1 MAGTLTKGLKLSY
14 KATSGGST
22 FTDLTNLQEFP
33 DLGGSRDTVET
44 TTLDDSAHVYIDG
57 LENYGDSLEFIFLY
71 EKTQFEALQA
81 LSGIIDWK
89 VTLPGTSGATCT
101 FKGSCSVRLNG
112 TGTNDALKYT
122 LTITPNSAA
131 VWA

>member
-14 KATSGGST
+14 KATSSGST
-22 FTDLTNLQEFP
+22 FTNLTNLQEFP

-44 TTLDDSAHVYIDG
+44 TTLDDAAHVYIDG

-81 LSGIIDWK
+81 LSGNISWK
-89 VTLPGTSGATCT
+89 VTLPGTSAATCS
-101 FKGSCSVRLNG
+101 FNGSCSVRLNG

-122 LTITPNSAA
+122 LAITPSSAA

>member
-14 KATSGGST
+14 KATSSGST
-22 FTDLTNLQEFP
+22 FTDLTNLQDFP

-44 TTLDDSAHVYIDG
+44 TTLDDAAHVYIDG
-57 LENYGDSLEFIFLY
+57 LENYGDSLEFTFLY
-71 EKTQFEALQA
+71 DKTQFSALQA
-81 LSGIIDWK
+81 LSGNIDWK
-89 VTLPGTSGATCT
+89 VTLPGTGAATCT

-112 TGTNDALKYT
+112 AGVNAALTYT
-122 LTITPNSAA
+122 LAITPSSAA

>member
-1 MAGTLTKGLKLSY
+1 MAGILTKGLKLSY
-14 KATSGGST
+14 KATSSGST

-57 LENYGDSLEFIFLY
+57 LENYGDSLEFTFLY

-81 LSGIIDWK
+81 LSGNISWK
-89 VTLPGTSGATCT
+89 VTLPGTSSATCS
-101 FKGSCSVRLNG
+101 FSGSCSVRLNG
-112 TGTNDALKYT
+112 MGVNSVLTYT
-122 LTITPNSAA
+122 LAITPSSAA